1 MYKKGLIDTL
11 LYRAYS
17 ICSNYSGFHQKISY
31 LKTVWEKNS
40 LPLFFIDKCIQKFL
54 NKLFIKRNHQ
64 TLTSTKKE
72 VLITVNLLVI
82 NIIKYKTRRF
92 NCKRQK
98 LFKVSFNNPFTWKS
112 KTQVTGYE
120 FKLRVT
126 SSNPRATSSNPR
138 VTSANSRDT
147 SSNSRATSSNLR
159 VRTLKTRVAKLKAR
173 FERLKA
179 RVGRL
184 KARVRRLKPRVR

>member
-1 MYKKGLIDTL
+1 MHKKGLIDTL

-17 ICSNYSGFHQKISY
+17 ICSNYSGFHKKISY

-40 LPLFFIDKCIQKFL
+40 FPLFFIDKCIQKFL

-112 KTQVTGYE
+112 KTQVTGLRVQITSYE
-120 FKLRVT
+120 FKSTRYEFKST
-126 SSNPRATSSNPR
+126 SYQFKSASHEFKSTSYECKFTR
-138 VTSANSRDT
+138 YEFKFTSYEFKFT
-147 SSNSRATSSNLR
+147 S
-159 VRTLKTRVAKLKAR
+159 
-173 FERLKA
+173 
-179 RVGRL
+179 
-184 KARVRRLKPRVR
+184 